1 MKVSALVKSLS
12 QPIKLTRSPTNFN
25 FLNSQSH
32 RRKVKQR
39 PKSAG
44 VRRCKPGTLSRAV
57 RTASMTGYSDR
68 RRRRRRNRQKSLQSE
83 EKPRSGNHL
92 LTLTDSRL
100 KKKYT
105 TRPPASANE
114 ANSASENPWSVFQ
127 SGGDYRMQQYG
138 DNKAIGSALLKVDL
152 PREFSK
158 SLKVEV
164 RACLR
169 QALFRPSKLLCIL

>member
-1 MKVSALVKSLS
+1 M
-12 QPIKLTRSPTNFN
+12 RSPTNFN

-44 VRRCKPGTLSRAV
+44 VRRCKPGTLSKAV
-57 RTASMTGYSDR
+57 RVASMTGYSDR
-68 RRRRRRNRQKSLQSE
+68 RRRRRRRRNQRKSLQSE

-92 LTLTDSRL
+92 LTFETDMSSL
-100 KKKYT
+100 NLKKYT
-105 TRPPASANE
+105 TNRLRPSNGAD
-114 ANSASENPWSVFQ
+114 NSVNDNPWSVFQ

-152 PREFSK
+152 PESFQR
-158 SLKVEV
+158 V
-164 RACLR
+164 
-169 QALFRPSKLLCIL
+169 